1 MRPLLSLFLIVG
13 TAISCSYADTIYLKS
28 GISIQATQVRE
39 VGDSIEYLLG
49 STKYTIPK
57 SSVWKIDRPTDMQ
70 ITVGGSKAP
79 FAGVTVR
86 QVRPDEWIK
95 GGMDAAP
102 VAAMSDVPAPVPLP
116 DAMLKDA
123 KDDPVLQRIITAGRV
138 DGGVISAIER
148 EGNPAEI
155 QKAYL
160 LASLYEAS
168 RGQTKSAASYG
179 QVLVNKYPKDAG
191 LHGFFSSILLMAG
204 NYRQAISEAHL
215 AADGGYDNHPYPHLV
230 LGAAHYKLGETQK
243 ALESWKR
250 AQQLRPNP
258 ELAASIERLE
268 REHAVEKDFNQQE
281 STHFTIYYQGRA
293 TALGLQAEILRA
305 LERHHTDLVS
315 DLRFSPDE
323 NIAVLLYTQKAFF
336 DVTQS
341 PSWAGGVNDGK
352 LRIPIEGITRLTPEL
367 DRVLKHE
374 LVHSFVTFMTHQRCP
389 TWLHEGLA
397 QMLEPESTSQEQAFL
412 AAIFKA
418 NKQIPFRSL
427 EGSFMGFSPAQAHLA
442 YVQSLAGVE
451 YLRDNYGMNG
461 LRRILDALNS
471 GQPTEAA
478 LIELSRRNYK
488 QFEQELAERYAG
500 K

>member
-1 MRPLLSLFLIVG
+1 MRPRILWFLL
-13 TAISCSYADTIYLKS
+13 AIAIALPACADTIYLKS
-28 GISIQATQVRE
+28 GISILATQVRE
-39 VGDSIEYLLG
+39 VGDSVEYVVG

-57 SSVWKIDRPTDMQ
+57 SSVWKIERPSDMQ
-70 ITVGGSKAP
+70 ITVGGSRTP
-79 FAGVTVR
+79 FSGVTVR
-86 QVRPDEWIK
+86 QVRPDEWVK
-95 GGMDAAP
+95 GGMDAP
-102 VAAMSDVPAPVPLP
+102 LAAMSDVPAPVPLP
-116 DAMLKDA
+116 DAMLRDA
-123 KDDPVLQRIITAGRV
+123 KDDPMLQRIITAGRV
-138 DGGVISAIER
+138 DGGAISAIER
-148 EGNPAEI
+148 EGNPVEI

-168 RGQTKSAASYG
+168 RGQTKSAATYG
-179 QVLVNKYPKDAG
+179 QMLVDKYPHDAG

-204 NYRQAISEAHL
+204 NYRQAIAEAHL
-215 AADGGYDNHPYPHLV
+215 AADGGFENHPYPHLV

-281 STHFTIYYQGRA
+281 SAHFTIYYQGRA

-305 LERHHTDLVS
+305 LERHYTDLVS

-323 NIAVLLYTQKAFF
+323 NIAVLLYTQQAFF

-352 LRIPIEGITRLTPEL
+352 LRIPIESVTRLTPEL

-374 LVHSFVTFMTHQRCP
+374 LVHSFVTFMTNQRCP

-397 QMLEPESTSQEQAFL
+397 QMLEPDSTSQEQAFL
-412 AAIFKA
+412 GAVFKA
-418 NKQIPFRSL
+418 NKQIPLRSL

-442 YVQSLAGVE
+442 YVQSLAAVE
-451 YLRDNYGMNG
+451 FLRDNYGMNG
-461 LRRILDALNS
+461 LQRMLEALNT
-471 GQPTEAA
+471 GQTTEAA
-478 LIELSRRNYK
+478 LREVSRRSYK
-488 QFEQELAERYAG
+488 QLEQELVEKYAG